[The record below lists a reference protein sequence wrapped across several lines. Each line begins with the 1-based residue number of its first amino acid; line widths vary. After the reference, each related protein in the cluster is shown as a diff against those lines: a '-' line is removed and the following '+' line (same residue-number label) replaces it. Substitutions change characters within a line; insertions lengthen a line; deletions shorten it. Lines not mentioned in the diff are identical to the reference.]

1 VIRTVKTLIRFC
13 FAAALGL
20 VLMASSGCRTSKV
33 DWNSRIGAYTFD
45 QAVKDSGPPDRD
57 AVLADGSRVSEWI
70 LQRGGSLS
78 VISSPPSGPYYPHGG
93 YVSGPVFVDNSPE
106 YSIRLTFGP
115 DRVLKA
121 WKKVVK

>member
-1 VIRTVKTLIRFC
+1 MIRVLNDLPRC
-13 FAAALGL
+13 GVAVALGL
-20 VLMASSGCRTSKV
+20 VLLAFSGCRTSKV

-78 VISSPPSGPYYPHGG
+78 VISIPPSGPYYPPGG